1 MSEAPVFLIG
11 IVIFAITI
19 YGAVMA
25 GGMALTK
32 VVLDQETQRQPEA
45 KDGPPAS
52 IISPDR
58 P

>member
-1 MSEAPVFLIG
+1 MSGAPVFLVG

-25 GGMALTK
+25 GGMALTR
-32 VVLDQETQRQPEA
+32 VVLDQATQRQPEA
-45 KDGPPAS
+45 KDGHPAS

>member
-1 MSEAPVFLIG
+1 MNEGAIFLVG

-32 VVLDQETQRQPEA
+32 VVIDQQPQRQPGAE
-45 KDGPPAS
+45 DRPPA
-52 IISPDR
+52 
-58 P
+58 